1 MVKKLGKKLLS
12 ILLIAI
18 LTVFIYYAIIYSIEL
33 SYFIIYEYG
42 FVPRPR
48 VSADFSRSLFL
59 YYTYILPYYLAFT
72 NLMLALV
79 EKKIINRIVVFIVY
93 LIFIFL
99 YWNQFL
105 FPVWPHRA
113 MPVFCSL
120 TGFYIFDILAARFIV
135 KKILHK
141 DIL

>member
-1 MVKKLGKKLLS
+1 MVKTLSKKLLA

-18 LTVFIYYAIIYSIEL
+18 LTVFIYYAIIYSIKL
-33 SYFIIYEYG
+33 CYSIIYDYVRVYRDDSN
-42 FVPRPR
+42 FVW
-48 VSADFSRSLFL
+48 SLFL
-59 YYTYILPYYLAFT
+59 YYTYILPSFLAFT

-105 FPVWPHRA
+105 FPVWPYRA
-113 MPVFCSL
+113 IPVFCLL